1 MQLVFFG
8 SSGFSVPILEALSS
22 EHHLLAVVTQPDR
35 PRGRGRRPQPTP
47 VKSWAKERGFL
58 VLEPED
64 LGEIKAELERMHPE
78 AFVVAAYGKI
88 LPRWLLDLPPYG
100 AINVHPSLLPRYRGA
115 APIQWAIL
123 KGERETGVTTFL
135 MDEGLDSGPILLQR
149 RVPIGEEETASEL
162 SRRLS
167 ELGSELTLETLRGL
181 QQGRIRPRPQD
192 HQKACYAPK
201 IERRHGLIHWQEAA
215 GRILNLIRAL
225 DPWPSA
231 YTFYR
236 GKLLKIW
243 RARVGWGK
251 GRAGEVIGLEGG
263 IEVACGEGSLIIGE
277 LQLEG
282 KRRMGAEEFLRGH
295 PLRVGEKL
303 GGGEGT

>member
-1 MQLVFFG
+1 M
-8 SSGFSVPILEALSS
+8 
-22 EHHLLAVVTQPDR
+22 
-35 PRGRGRRPQPTP
+35 
-47 VKSWAKERGFL
+47 

-64 LGEIKAELERMHPE
+64 LGELKAELERMHPE

-88 LPRWLLDLPPYG
+88 LPRWLLDLPRYG

-167 ELGSELTLETLRGL
+167 EVGSELILETLRGL

-192 HQKACYAPK
+192 HQEACYAPK
-201 IERRHGLIHWQEAA
+201 IERHQGLIRWQEPA

-243 RARVGWGK
+243 RAQRGK
-251 GRAGEVIGLEGG
+251 GRGEAGEVIGLEGG
-263 IEVACGEGSLIIGE
+263 IEVACGEGSLLIRE

-282 KRRMGAEEFLRGH
+282 RRRMEAGEFLRGH
-295 PLRVGEKL
+295 PLKLGEKL

>member
-8 SSGFSVPILEALSS
+8 SSDFSVPILEALSS

-35 PRGRGRRPQPTP
+35 PRGRSRRPQPTP
-47 VKSWAKERGFL
+47 VKAWARDRGFL

-64 LGEIKAELERMHPE
+64 LGEVKAELERMHPE

-149 RVPIGEEETASEL
+149 KVPIGEETASEL

-167 ELGSELTLETLRGL
+167 EVGSELILETLRGL

-192 HQKACYAPK
+192 HRTPVQDSAFGVSHHDIGQHGFAEDKKMQFVKTVAEYARPY
-201 IERRHGLIHWQEAA
+201 IT
-215 GRILNLIRAL
+215 
-225 DPWPSA
+225 S
-231 YTFYR
+231 
-236 GKLLKIW
+236 
-243 RARVGWGK
+243 
-251 GRAGEVIGLEGG
+251 
-263 IEVACGEGSLIIGE
+263 EGSLPPQFAEYQHII
-277 LQLEG
+277 
-282 KRRMGAEEFLRGH
+282 RGDIYNH
-295 PLRVGEKL
+295 
-303 GGGEGT
+303 